1 MSFSQF
7 HNPST
12 LAGDPWDS
20 GLRDTDGSIMY
31 ETDWKV
37 LRDEIIRRNDAE
49 TLKRYIE
56 KYPETGLE
64 PEPVHYYPEVF
75 FVATRHGC
83 VDALRVLLAYYHANL
98 DKAVP
103 LEERDIV
110 LLNIACQYAQ
120 LETVHF
126 LLDSQPPLGNI
137 RDKSSEGET
146 ALLSAAKSFTWLGK
160 MTSDQIE
167 ERLTRSE
174 RLMYMLLDRGASV
187 HDVTMAQDEYNASLP
202 PQPRNTVL
210 SLAISRA
217 SYKLV
222 KRLIERGANVHTK
235 QAHADARFGFETDL
249 RDVTALHY
257 GSIYWNAEGVRAL
270 LDHPGKAKIA
280 DMVSVRD
287 SFGMLPLHWAAIGDD
302 TREQERH
309 FREDEILPRYIG
321 ILKILLTANP
331 STINMQDNEGSTALH
346 YVVINYVDTNRKGLK
361 DIIQFLCENGADASI
376 LNYEGQTALHL
387 LALCSRDCDPVD
399 TAVIDLLIANG
410 LDIHQT
416 DKSGATALHAMSM
429 CLRQIPVLRY
439 LLKLGADATIQ
450 DSEGNTPL
458 HKLMTRPYLR
468 TENVT
473 LAQRIAALDEI
484 TAALQE
490 AGKVNMMDQPNAAG
504 QTPQQLRVKIMAIWQ
519 KAEEH
524 RTERETRGVQGYGH

>member
-20 GLRDTDGSIMY
+20 GLRDTDGSILY
-31 ETDWKV
+31 EADWKV
-37 LRDEIIRRNDAE
+37 LRDEIIRRNDVE

-64 PEPVHYYPEVF
+64 PELVYYYHEVF

-83 VDALRVLLAYYHANL
+83 VDALRVLLAYYLTNL

-110 LLNIACQYAQ
+110 LLSTACRYAQ

-146 ALLSAAKSFTWLGK
+146 ALLSAAN
-160 MTSDQIE
+160 DQIE
-167 ERLTRSE
+167 EHLARSE
-174 RLMYMLLDRGASV
+174 QLMYMLLDRDASV
-187 HDVTMAQDEYNASLP
+187 HDVTMVRNEYNTSLP

-222 KRLIERGANVHTK
+222 KRLIEQGANVHAK
-235 QAHADARFGFETDL
+235 QEHVDARFGFKTDL

-257 GSIYWNAEGVRAL
+257 GSIYWNIEGVRAL
-270 LDHPGKAKIA
+270 LDHPGNAKIA

-287 SFGMLPLHWAAIGDD
+287 TIGDD
-302 TREQERH
+302 TREQERY
-309 FREDEILPRYIG
+309 FREDEILPRYID

-331 STINMQDNEGSTALH
+331 STINMQDNEGSIALH
-346 YVVINYVDTNRKGLK
+346 YV
-361 DIIQFLCENGADASI
+361 DIIQFLCENGAGASI
-376 LNYEGQTALHL
+376 SNYEGKTMLHL
-387 LALCSRDCDPVD
+387 LALCSRDCDPID
-399 TAVIDLLIANG
+399 TA
-410 LDIHQT
+410 T

-429 CLRQIPVLRY
+429 CLRQIPILKY

-468 TENVT
+468 TKNVT
-473 LAQRIAALDEI
+473 LTQRIAALDKI
-484 TAALQE
+484 MVALQE
-490 AGKVNMMDQPNAAG
+490 AGKVNMMNQPNAAG
-504 QTPQQLRVKIMAIWQ
+504 QTSQQLRAKIVAMLQ
-519 KAEEH
+519 KADEH
-524 RTERETRGVQGYGH
+524 RIEQNARGGQGYGH